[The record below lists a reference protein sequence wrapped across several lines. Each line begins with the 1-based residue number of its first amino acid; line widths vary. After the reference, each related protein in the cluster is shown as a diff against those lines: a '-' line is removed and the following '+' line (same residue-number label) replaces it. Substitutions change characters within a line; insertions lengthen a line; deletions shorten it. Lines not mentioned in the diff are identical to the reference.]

1 MTCDRYRPLLAL
13 LVGND
18 LGSRE
23 GVEVRQHLSDCAACQ
38 AHWESLQTSIIALRL
53 VSQQTVVPVSESIWH
68 KLSRRLRS
76 RPTQP
81 HEDAPGWLTL
91 GAFSAACAAVL
102 WLTVSTPVFDFDFR
116 EVQVADL
123 PQVQQA
129 PVTSPFA
136 SQYPSMQL
144 INDAQSMIPVE
155 IIGEGDEAS
164 HQRLVSPRSLGGPRH
179 F

>member
-13 LVGND
+13 LAGND

-23 GVEVRQHLSDCAACQ
+23 GAEVRQHLSDCAACQ
-38 AHWESLQTSIIALRL
+38 AHWESLQTSMTALHM
-53 VSQQTVVPVSESIWH
+53 VSQQTVVPVSESIWY
-68 KLSRRLRS
+68 KLSRRLGS
-76 RPTQP
+76 RPMLP
-81 HEDAPGWLTL
+81 REDAPGWLTL
-91 GAFSAACAAVL
+91 GAFSAACVAVL

-123 PQVQQA
+123 PSVQQA
-129 PVTSPFA
+129 PANPFA

-144 INDAQSMIPVE
+144 VNDAQSMIPVE
-155 IIGEGDEAS
+155 IVAEGDDGS
-164 HQRLVSPRSLGGPRH
+164 NQRLVSPRSPGGPRS